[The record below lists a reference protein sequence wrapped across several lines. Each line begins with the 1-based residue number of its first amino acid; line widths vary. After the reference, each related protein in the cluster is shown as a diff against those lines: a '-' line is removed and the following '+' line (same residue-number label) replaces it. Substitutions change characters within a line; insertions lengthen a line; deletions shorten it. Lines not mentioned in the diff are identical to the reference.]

1 VLAELVCS
9 AQIVSVQ
16 NIFLETDLELA
27 ARFCSHTAPDL
38 PHCNSARLD
47 SVIAHRETPACE
59 LV

>member
-1 VLAELVCS
+1 MLAELVCG
-9 AQIVSVQ
+9 AQILSLKKSL
-16 NIFLETDLELA
+16 LEIDLELA
-27 ARFCSHTAPDL
+27 ARFCSHTAPHL